1 MKGLESVF
9 ITTCKREIWC
19 CSERRCSAPSEK
31 RDGRAKTLPGLKNH
45 QKKVTFS
52 ISIPSSNESKVKVQS
67 E

>member
-1 MKGLESVF
+1 MFSLRNASTKYGAAVNVG
-9 ITTCKREIWC
+9 
-19 CSERRCSAPSEK
+19 AVHPVK